1 MTLPEI
7 VLPKIDLPFNIPV
20 LLHPAI
26 DHFLIALP
34 VVILLLEIT
43 NLMMKKKAVG
53 GVSFFLLI
61 LTVLLSIG
69 AYLSGLVD
77 GKEAYPLL
85 TESAKV
91 ALSEHKLLGIYLMLG
106 SVVVLVLKL
115 FAMTGNGIL
124 KALYIFTLMA
134 FVVMMLNQGKEGGE
148 LVYKH
153 GINVAQV
160 QVEKEKTKQLNNLL
174 EDEIQKVNLVQK
186 EFNAVQLELRDIKEV
201 KVATPIVEVEKSIME
216 TTGVEEN
223 ITITVP

>member
-1 MTLPEI
+1 
-7 VLPKIDLPFNIPV
+7 
-20 LLHPAI
+20 LHPSI
-26 DHFLIALP
+26 DHFIIALP

-61 LTVLLSIG
+61 LTVVLSIA
-69 AYLSGLVD
+69 AYLTGLVD

-85 TESAKV
+85 SESAKT

-106 SVVVLVLKL
+106 SVIVLVLKL

-124 KALYIFTLMA
+124 KALYILTLMV
-134 FVVMMLNQGKEGGE
+134 FVVMMLNQGKEGGK
-148 LVYKH
+148 LVYTH

-160 QVEKEKTKQLNNLL
+160 QVEKEKIKQLNNLL
-174 EDEIQKVNLVQK
+174 EDETQKVNLVQK
-186 EFNAVQLELRDIKEV
+186 EFNAVQLELRDIKEI
-201 KVATPIVEVEKSIME
+201 KIPTPILEVKKSIME

-223 ITITVP
+223 ITIDVP